1 MVEFDKKP
9 VLLLHMLPELPAY
22 RSDGILTDLNDNST
36 LPTVDMDMG
45 TMPDSG
51 IYRFATAKIETTG
64 EPLFNKKVQRS
75 VDGCQIDSV
84 DAVMHCLCH
93 LFRGHMAPAVGNRF
107 NDHLALRGDAVPA
120 LAQFCYQGVAVRHG
134 D

>member
-22 RSDGILTDLNDNST
+22 RSDGILTDLNDNPT

-45 TMPDSG
+45 AMPDSG
-51 IYRFATAKIETTG
+51 IHGFATTKIETTG
-64 EPLFNKKVQRS
+64 DSLFDEEIQRS
-75 VDGCQIDSV
+75 VDGRQIDSM
-84 DAVMHCLCH
+84 DAVMHRLRH

-107 NDHLALRGDAVPA
+107 NDHLALWGDAVPP
-120 LAQFCYQGVAVRHG
+120 LAQFCYQGVAV
-134 D
+134 